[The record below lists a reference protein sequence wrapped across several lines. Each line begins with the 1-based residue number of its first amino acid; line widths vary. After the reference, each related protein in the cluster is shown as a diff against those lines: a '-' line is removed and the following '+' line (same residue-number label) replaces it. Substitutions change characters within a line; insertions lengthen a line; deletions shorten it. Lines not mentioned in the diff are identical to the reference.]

1 MDTER
6 LKLMSLKDLNK
17 RAEQTFE
24 AIKQRKGW
32 TERTLQEAAKED
44 SSIDAKKIQIML
56 NSTSAKRVELQDPVH
71 HYDGKFDSAKV
82 DPLAYI
88 DSLELSANLAIAIA
102 CIVEY
107 KSKGKRQSLTQA
119 QEYIEKEIRNV

>member
-1 MDTER
+1 
-6 LKLMSLKDLNK
+6 MSLSNLNK

-32 TERTLQEAAKED
+32 TERILKQAAIED
-44 SSIDAKKIQIML
+44 SSINVDKIQSML
-56 NSTSAKRVELQDPVH
+56 NSTSAKRVEVQDPVH
-71 HYDGKFDSAKV
+71 HYDEKFDSAKV

-102 CIVEY
+102 CIIEY
-107 KSKGKRQSLTQA
+107 KSKGKQQSLVQA
-119 QEYIEKEIRNV
+119 TEYIEKELRNG